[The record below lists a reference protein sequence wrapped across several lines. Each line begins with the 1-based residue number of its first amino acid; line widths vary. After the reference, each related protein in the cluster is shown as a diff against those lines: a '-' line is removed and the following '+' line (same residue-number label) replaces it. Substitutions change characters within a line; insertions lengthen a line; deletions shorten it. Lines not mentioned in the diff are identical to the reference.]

1 MKFRKL
7 IAAFMAAMMIVFSMS
22 VAFAE
27 EDLGEQI
34 LDEDDIVENADV
46 FQVMLYAMG
55 DKDWKWA
62 STWSDFSEYGLS
74 YIENGD
80 INTLLASKTEND
92 QGIGRLGV
100 KFGLKDDVVKA
111 MDDDDEYIVKAQF
124 AFASKE
130 GDYEWYSD
138 VSYFTFTKKNNSSK
152 DDELLIEDFA
162 TFEDLAEVGDFEFA
176 AVIETLDEMPEEVEN
191 AEMFGAQFFVM
202 GDKTWNWQS
211 VGSDF
216 DKYGQILEF
225 GDAEEMANTS
235 QGEED
240 EGIAAL
246 GVQFYCKDDA
256 KALIKQGATI
266 KAKVVYSISSDN
278 DYDFLS
284 DVIEVEF
291 KKGATEISMD
301 LADILTYEDLAE
313 LGDIVF
319 AAQIADIEIIMP
331 EEEATPDNAEKDDN
345 ADKNASRTGD
355 STQVAVLSVLALIS
369 LGGVFAVKKA
379 KR

>member
-34 LDEDDIVENADV
+34 LDEDDVVENADV
-46 FQVMLYAMG
+46 FQAMFYVMG

-62 STWSDFSEYGLS
+62 STWSDFSEYGIS

-92 QGIGRLGV
+92 TGIGRLGV

-124 AFASKE
+124 ALASKD
-130 GDYEWYSD
+130 GHYEWYSP
-138 VSYFTFTKKNNSSK
+138 VSYFTFNKKNNASE
-152 DDELLIEDFA
+152 DTELLIEDFE
-162 TFEDLAEVGDFEFA
+162 TFEELAEIGDFEFMGA
-176 AVIETLDEMPEEVEN
+176 IETLDEMPEEVEN

-211 VGSDF
+211 FGNEFS
-216 DKYGQILEF
+216 KYGQILEY
-225 GDAEEMANTS
+225 GNAEEMADAS
-235 QGEED
+235 QGDEE

-246 GVQFYCKDDA
+246 GVQFYCTDDA

-266 KAKVVYSISSDN
+266 KAKVMFGISSEN
-278 DYDFLS
+278 DYDFIS

-291 KKGATEISMD
+291 KKGATEFSKD
-301 LADILTYEDLAE
+301 LTDIQTYEDLAE
-313 LGDIVF
+313 LGDVVF
-319 AAQIADIEIIMP
+319 IAEIADIEIIMP
-331 EEEATPDNAEKDDN
+331 EEEATPDNAEKADN
-345 ADKNASRTGD
+345 TDKNASRTGD
-355 STQVAVLSVLALIS
+355 STQVAVLAVLALIS